1 MKTHG
6 NIDQVIDNYTRIY
19 LREPYS
25 SDISKY
31 GWLHPTHENECLAF
45 DEKDSLWVILDCYGD
60 IYTFPD
66 LKSAVD
72 EFECKMGH
80 QMWLDSISHWQ
91 PAYYFAKPVQLFK
104 CILDY
109 PNSSFFKIDFAKD
122 FAPDATHQDRL
133 HLALR
138 TIFLSELEAKG
149 YSVVVLNNRQIGVE
163 HPAVER
169 SQFEQDA
176 LSALK
181 SSIWALSH
189 KTPTDPTAIC
199 NLQFISLDAL
209 PCNPSKEDILRTFHA
224 DDLESAPA
232 NSFLVPVLTPS
243 RFTRGQEVFAVV
255 HQSGRVDII
264 NPDDKDP
271 FCSFGSKR
279 RKTSRKRPSSKG
291 FGSHNRYS
299 VNGSPL
305 RDCF

>member
-1 MKTHG
+1 MITNS
-6 NIDQVIDNYTRIY
+6 NIDQVLDHYTRIY

-25 SDISKY
+25 SDIGKY

-45 DEKDSLWVILDCYGD
+45 DEKSSAWVILDCYGD
-60 IYTFPD
+60 IYSFPD

-72 EFECKMGH
+72 EFECKTGH
-80 QMWLDSISHWQ
+80 QMWLDSINHWR

-109 PNSSFFKIDFAKD
+109 PDSSFFKIDFAKNI
-122 FAPDATHQDRL
+122 APNGTHQEKL
-133 HLALR
+133 HLTLR

-163 HPAVER
+163 HPAVEQ

-181 SSIWALSH
+181 TTICSLSH

-199 NLQFISLDAL
+199 NLQFINLDTL
-209 PCNPSKEDILRTFHA
+209 PCNPSKEDILRIFHA
-224 DDLESAPA
+224 DDLETTPA

-243 RFTRGQEVFAVV
+243 RFTDAREVCAVV
-255 HQSGRVDII
+255 HHSGRVDII
-264 NPDDKDP
+264 NPDSKDP

-279 RKTSRKRPSSKG
+279 KKTSRKHSSSKG
-291 FGSHNRYS
+291 FGSHQGFGA
-299 VNGSPL
+299 NGLLL
-305 RDCF
+305 RDSF